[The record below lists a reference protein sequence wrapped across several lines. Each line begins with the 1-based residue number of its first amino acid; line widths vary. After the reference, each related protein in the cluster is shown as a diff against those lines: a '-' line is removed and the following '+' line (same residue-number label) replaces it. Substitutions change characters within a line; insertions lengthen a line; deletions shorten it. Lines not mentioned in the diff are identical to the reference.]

1 MVDYVMQSN
10 YAVCGIK
17 KSRFLKEKKQN
28 NYWAI

>member
-17 KSRFLKEKKQN
+17 KPRFLKEKKQN
-28 NYWAI
+28 NY